1 MATVWRHPVFVEGQ
15 LLRRL
20 LRCHHVALEFSR
32 GAALPDPHSVLED
45 TGKRRRH
52 FKGLRP
58 ADIDAKHVA
67 RYIKMA
73 RQAVDG

>member
-1 MATVWRHPVFVEGQ
+1 M
-15 LLRRL
+15 
-20 LRCHHVALEFSR
+20 ALEFSR